1 LRRNNFLSTAFDGWA
16 AGALS
21 WSSYL
26 PATTREGSV
35 LALVIV
41 IAVGAIVG
49 GAVALVIG
57 NSRRFDEVDRFHRAS
72 RMTTE
77 WARRG
82 VTKPVLPGQHN
93 GEERR
98 ESADATRE

>member
-1 LRRNNFLSTAFDGWA
+1 LRRNNFLSTAFDGH
-16 AGALS
+16 AGSALS
-21 WSSYL
+21 WSPYL
-26 PATTREGSV
+26 PATARDGSV

-72 RMTTE
+72 RMTTA
-77 WARRG
+77 WARAG
-82 VTKPVLPGQHN
+82 VTKPVLPGQPT

-98 ESADATRE
+98 ESADATKE

>member
-1 LRRNNFLSTAFDGWA
+1 
-16 AGALS
+16 
-21 WSSYL
+21 
-26 PATTREGSV
+26 V

-49 GAVALVIG
+49 GAIALVIG

-77 WARRG
+77 WARAG
-82 VTKPVLPGQHN
+82 VTKPVLPGQHDGRLA

-98 ESADATRE
+98 ESADAASE

>member
-1 LRRNNFLSTAFDGWA
+1 M
-16 AGALS
+16 
-21 WSSYL
+21 
-26 PATTREGSV
+26 

-49 GAVALVIG
+49 GAIALVIG

-77 WARRG
+77 WARAG
-82 VTKPVLPGQHN
+82 VTKPLLPGQPN
-93 GEERR
+93 GEDRR
-98 ESADATRE
+98 KSADATTE